1 MPSFSLG
8 AMMLSVTSRLLLIV
22 SVVSNV
28 VEYHDGKEV
37 MLLLDVVV
45 TGLGGLVQ
53 DDRLSH
59 EDERKLK

>member
-1 MPSFSLG
+1 
-8 AMMLSVTSRLLLIV
+8 MMLSVTSRLLLIV